1 MVTQL
6 LTDGGGPLYRQAC
19 HDDLRAIVE
28 QATRALEV
36 A

>member
-6 LTDGGGPLYRQAC
+6 LADGGGPLYRRAC

-36 A
+36 V